1 MIRRPPRST
10 LFPYT
15 TLFRSI
21 ILGGGPAGYVG
32 AIRSA
37 QLGMSTALIE
47 KEKLG
52 GVCVNIGCI
61 PTKALLHSA
70 YIASLLREAK
80 EFGVEAGAV
89 KTDYGVAMQR
99 SRKVSDQ
106 NSKGVEYLMKKN
118 KDTVVKGT

>member
-1 MIRRPPRST
+1 
-10 LFPYT
+10 
-15 TLFRSI
+15 
-21 ILGGGPAGYVG
+21 AGYVA

-70 YIASLLREAK
+70 YIARLLREAK
-80 EFGVEAGAV
+80 DFGVDAGTV
-89 KTDYGVAMQR
+89 KTDDGVAMQR
-99 SRKVSDQ
+99 TRRVSDQ
-106 NSKGVEYLMKKN
+106 NSKGVEVLMKKN
-118 KDTVVKGT
+118 KITVAKAAGVLQP